1 MKWSRYNFLFHSEK
15 ISYALFNS
23 RMLSF
28 SILDKKTYEILS
40 AVKNDIHSVSSLL
53 SQDEINR
60 LKKKKVLVQDHEDDN
75 YLGMLRYRKQL
86 QSYTSKTLGMVVC
99 PTLSCNFA
107 CPYCYEHNL
116 PKSVMKPQT
125 QQQMVDFIN
134 SHSFGKEN
142 ITLNWH
148 GGEPLVAFKTMQQ
161 IYSILEK
168 QSKLPIGHSSMVSNG
183 YLLTEEICKY
193 LEEKKLD
200 YIQITIDG
208 NKNTHDKT
216 RVLKN
221 GGSSFNRIIENI
233 DMATE
238 LMPNCRIGV
247 RTNIGRDNMDE
258 YVDLYRQLTRR
269 WKGKNCTVYHA
280 YVLDNGINTCKE
292 KRCALE
298 ITTKEKN
305 NFEVMLAKS
314 GIRDKRSLFP
324 KIDSGT
330 YTCMDCDA
338 FVTAP
343 DGTLYKCWADV
354 GIKERAIGSLAS
366 GVTNNK
372 IVSQFM
378 VGTDK
383 FADTRCLNCGFLPI
397 CDGGCNLYRVGKI
410 EKGIPYDVCNLDEQ
424 GLIHYLETY
433 LETV

>member
-1 MKWSRYNFLFHSEK
+1 
-15 ISYALFNS
+15 
-23 RMLSF
+23 MLSF

-53 SQDEINR
+53 SQDDINR
-60 LKKKKVLVQDHEDDN
+60 LKKKKVLVQDNEDDN

-86 QSYTSKTLGMVVC
+86 QSYTSKTLGMVIC

-208 NKNTHDKT
+208 NKNTHDRT

-221 GGSSFNRIIENI
+221 GGSSFDRIIENI

-258 YVDLYRQLTRR
+258 YVDLYHQLTRR
-269 WKGKNCTVYHA
+269 WKDKNCTIYHA
-280 YVLDNGINTCKE
+280 YVLDNGINTGKE

-298 ITTKEKN
+298 LTTKEKN
-305 NFEVMLAKS
+305 NLEVMLAQN
-314 GIRDKRSLFP
+314 GIRDKKSLFP

-338 FVTAP
+338 FVIAP

>member
-1 MKWSRYNFLFHSEK
+1 M
-15 ISYALFNS
+15 
-23 RMLSF
+23 
-28 SILDKKTYEILS
+28 
-40 AVKNDIHSVSSLL
+40 
-53 SQDEINR
+53 
-60 LKKKKVLVQDHEDDN
+60 VQDNEDDN

-86 QSYTSKTLGMVVC
+86 QSYTSKTLGMVIC

-208 NKNTHDKT
+208 NKNTHDRT

-221 GGSSFNRIIENI
+221 GGSSFDRIIENI

-258 YVDLYRQLTRR
+258 YVDLYHQLTRR
-269 WKGKNCTVYHA
+269 WKDKNCTIYHA
-280 YVLDNGINTCKE
+280 YVLDNGINTSKE

-298 ITTKEKN
+298 LTTKEKN
-305 NFEVMLAKS
+305 NLEVMLAQN
-314 GIRDKRSLFP
+314 GIRDKKSLFP

-338 FVTAP
+338 FVIAP